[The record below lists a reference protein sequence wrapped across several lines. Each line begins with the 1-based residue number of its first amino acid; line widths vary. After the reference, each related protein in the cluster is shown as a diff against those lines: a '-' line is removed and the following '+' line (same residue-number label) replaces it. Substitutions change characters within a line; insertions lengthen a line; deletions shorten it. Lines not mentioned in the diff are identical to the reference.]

1 VGRGARLRSWLE
13 LPATRGWSVD
23 DPQTTVLRRSIIA
36 GKPPLRGIYRDW
48 YLGIQEHLPD
58 GAQSVLE
65 LGSGG
70 GFLKDYLP
78 TLITS
83 DVLRVAD
90 LDVVAAAERI
100 PFADASLH
108 AMVMVNVFHHLSDP
122 RAFLVEASRCL
133 ASSGVLCM
141 VEPWVSW
148 WSRRVYAF
156 HSEPFDP
163 EARDWSPT
171 PGGPLTGGNGALP
184 WIVFHRDRTAFETD
198 FPDWEVAEIRPMMPF
213 RYLLSGGVSM
223 RQLAPSWA
231 FPPLAAL
238 ESVLQPFANR
248 LAMFALIVLRKKTIG
263 RMARSPVVD

>member
-1 VGRGARLRSWLE
+1 MGRGARLRSGLE
-13 LPATRGWSVD
+13 LPVTRGRSVD
-23 DPQTTVLRRSIIA
+23 DPQTTMLRRSIIA
-36 GKPPLRGIYRDW
+36 GEPSLSGIYRDW
-48 YLGIQEHLPD
+48 YQGIQERLPD
-58 GAQSVLE
+58 DARSVLE

-70 GFLKDYLP
+70 EFLKDILP

-83 DVLRVAD
+83 DVLRIAD

-100 PFADASLH
+100 PFADASLR
-108 AMVMVNVFHHLSDP
+108 AIVMINVFHHLTDP
-122 RAFLVEASRCL
+122 REFLIEASRCMT
-133 ASSGVLCM
+133 APGVLCM

-184 WIVFHRDRTAFETD
+184 WIVFHRDRTAFETY

-223 RQLAPSWA
+223 RLLAPSWE
-231 FPPLAAL
+231 FPALAAL
-238 ESVLQPFANR
+238 ERVLQPFRSR
-248 LAMFALIVLRKKTIG
+248 LAMFALIVLRKKTVE
-263 RMARSPVVD
+263 RMERSPVVD